1 MSEIDKTIE
10 ELEAEVMAELQEEE
24 VVSEGAHDAP
34 KKGANPGDPA
44 PKMDKDVED
53 LGKAITSPTDA
64 KSASAKAADSAKP
77 ATGDP
82 AQKDAEPGDKEAE
95 MLKAMYKKMEG
106 MHGKELKAMYNQM
119 MGMHEGAHEED
130 EEEDEETAE
139 MKALKK
145 EKKEA
150 RIKEINVKEDVEAL
164 ISNDDNLSE
173 EFKTKAATIFEAAVK
188 SKVRGE
194 IDRLDEEY
202 DKELSEKTEE
212 IKSELVEKI
221 DSYLA
226 YVTEEWM
233 KENELA
239 IERGL
244 KGEIAEDFISGLKQL
259 FEDHYVDV
267 PEEKYDVLD
276 GQSKKIEELE
286 EKLNDSIEKNKQ
298 LHEQIGGLTKD
309 SIINEVSEDLTD
321 LEIEKFRGLIED
333 VDYSDADSYK
343 EKLSTLK
350 ESYFPKQ
357 QPVNEQSTE
366 EQGESDVVETS
377 DSMAKYLEAIS
388 KTHNRAKN

>member
-1 MSEIDKTIE
+1 
-10 ELEAEVMAELQEEE
+10 
-24 VVSEGAHDAP
+24 
-34 KKGANPGDPA
+34 
-44 PKMDKDVED
+44 
-53 LGKAITSPTDA
+53 
-64 KSASAKAADSAKP
+64 
-77 ATGDP
+77 
-82 AQKDAEPGDKEAE
+82 
-95 MLKAMYKKMEG
+95 
-106 MHGKELKAMYNQM
+106 
-119 MGMHEGAHEED
+119 
-130 EEEDEETAE
+130 
-139 MKALKK
+139 
-145 EKKEA
+145 
-150 RIKEINVKEDVEAL
+150 
-164 ISNDDNLSE
+164 
-173 EFKTKAATIFEAAVK
+173 
-188 SKVRGE
+188 
-194 IDRLDEEY
+194 
-202 DKELSEKTEE
+202 
-212 IKSELVEKI
+212 
-221 DSYLA
+221 
-226 YVTEEWM
+226 M

-286 EKLNDSIEKNKQ
+286 EKLNDSIEKNKE

-357 QPVNEQSTE
+357 QPVNEESTE

-377 DSMAKYLEAIS
+377 DSMAKYLDAIS
-388 KTHNRAKN
+388 KTHNRAKK